1 MTLQT
6 QQPQPENAPAIL
18 TDEQRRRVADALES
32 AQSENTRINYASQ
45 FGKFRTWCEQE
56 SYSHLPAQPE
66 VLAAYAVEL
75 ADDGKSLSTIRLAVA
90 AIVDAHRRVALE
102 SPQTAGVTET
112 LRGLSRQLGV
122 SQKQARPLD
131 AGALAAIRATAF
143 TPRTTRGGSLE
154 MEETA
159 LRRGRLDIALASV
172 MSDAGLRISEAAVL
186 RWRDVLD
193 AEDGAGLI
201 YIERSKTDQSGEGAY
216 VVVTPDTLAALKQ
229 LREDDGDCSDDDLVF
244 GLSMS
249 QISRRVD
256 SMARAAGLGEG
267 YSGHSGRVGL
277 AIRMTRRGAPLQA
290 VQTHGRWK
298 SPSMPARYT
307 RSEKALEALEWLV

>member
-1 MTLQT
+1 MVQI
-6 QQPQPENAPAIL
+6 QAHQSVENTPAIL
-18 TDEQRRRVADALES
+18 TEEQRRRVADALENS
-32 AQSENTRINYASQ
+32 QSDNTRKNYASQ
-45 FGKFRTWCEQE
+45 FGKFRSWCKQE
-56 SYSHLPAQPE
+56 DYSSLPAQPE

-75 ADDGKSLSTIRLAVA
+75 ADDGKSMSTIRLAVA
-90 AIVDAHRRVALE
+90 AIVDAHTRVRVE

-112 LRGLSRQLGV
+112 LRGLSRQIGV
-122 SQKQARPLD
+122 GQKQARPLD
-131 AGALAAIRATAF
+131 ADALAAIRATALN
-143 TPRTTRGGSLE
+143 PRISRGGSLE
-154 MEETA
+154 TEETA
-159 LRRGRLDIALASV
+159 LRRSRLDIALASV
-172 MSDAGLRISEAAVL
+172 LSDAGLRISEAAAL

-193 AEDGAGLI
+193 AEDEAGLV
-201 YIERSKTDQSGEGAY
+201 YIERSKTDQAGEGAY
-216 VVVTPDTLAALKQ
+216 VVITPDTLAALKM
-229 LREDDGDCSDDDLVF
+229 LRQDSEMWSDDDTIF

-256 SMARAAGLGEG
+256 SMAKAAGLGEG

>member
-6 QQPQPENAPAIL
+6 QHTVNAPATL
-18 TDEQRRRVADALES
+18 TDEQRRRVADALEN
-32 AQSENTRINYASQ
+32 AQSENTRRNYAGQ
-45 FGKFRTWCEQE
+45 YRKFRAWCEREDQ
-56 SYSHLPAQPE
+56 SALPAQPE
-66 VLAAYAVEL
+66 VLAAYAAEL
-75 ADDGKSLSTIRLAVA
+75 AEDGKSMSTIRLAVA
-90 AIVDAHRRVALE
+90 AIVDAHRSVGLE
-102 SPQTAGVTET
+102 SPQTTGVTET
-112 LRGLSRQLGV
+112 LRGLTRQLGV

-131 AGALAAIRATAF
+131 ADALAAIRATAF

-154 MEETA
+154 MEDTA

-172 MSDAGLRISEAAVL
+172 LSDAGLRISEAANL

-193 AEDGAGLI
+193 AENNAGLV
-201 YIERSKTDQSGEGAY
+201 YIERSKTDQAGEGAY
-216 VVVTPDTLAALKQ
+216 VVVTPETLVALKQ
-229 LREDDGDCSDDDLVF
+229 LRQDSGLMPDADAPVF

>member
-1 MTLQT
+1 MEDT
-6 QQPQPENAPAIL
+6 AI
-18 TDEQRRRVADALES
+18 
-32 AQSENTRINYASQ
+32 
-45 FGKFRTWCEQE
+45 
-56 SYSHLPAQPE
+56 
-66 VLAAYAVEL
+66 
-75 ADDGKSLSTIRLAVA
+75 
-90 AIVDAHRRVALE
+90 
-102 SPQTAGVTET
+102 
-112 LRGLSRQLGV
+112 
-122 SQKQARPLD
+122 
-131 AGALAAIRATAF
+131 
-143 TPRTTRGGSLE
+143 
-154 MEETA
+154 
-159 LRRGRLDIALASV
+159 RRGRLDIALASV
-172 MSDAGLRISEAAVL
+172 MSDAGLRISEAAAL

-201 YIERSKTDQSGEGAY
+201 YIERSKTDQVGEGAY
-216 VVVTPDTLAALKQ
+216 VVVTPDTLTALKQ
-229 LREDDGDCSDDDLVF
+229 LREDAGGCSDDDIVF

-256 SMARAAGLGEG
+256 SMARAAGMGEG

>member
-6 QQPQPENAPAIL
+6 QQPTSEHSPAVL
-18 TDEQRRRVADALES
+18 TDEQRRRVADALEN
-32 AQSENTRINYASQ
+32 AQSENTRRNYAGQ
-45 FGKFRTWCEQE
+45 FRKFRTWCEQE
-56 SYSHLPAQPE
+56 SYSWLPAQPE
-66 VLAAYAVEL
+66 VLAAYAAEL
-75 ADDGKSLSTIRLAVA
+75 ADDGKSMSTIRLAIA
-90 AIVDAHRRVALE
+90 AIVDAHRRVGLE
-102 SPQTAGVTET
+102 SPQTAGVTEI
-112 LRGLSRQLGV
+112 LRGLSRQIGI

-131 AGALAAIRATAF
+131 ADALSAIRATALN
-143 TPRTTRGGSLE
+143 PRKARGGSLE

-172 MSDAGLRISEAAVL
+172 LSDAGLRISEAASL
-186 RWRDVLD
+186 RWRDVFD
-193 AEDGAGLI
+193 AENAAGLV
-201 YIERSKTDQSGEGAY
+201 YIERSKTDQAGEGAY

-229 LREDDGDCSDDDLVF
+229 LREDSEAWTDNEPVF

>member
-1 MTLQT
+1 MLANIQANNQGLPT
-6 QQPQPENAPAIL
+6 AL

-32 AQSENTRINYASQ
+32 AQSENTRRNYASQ
-45 FGKFRTWCEQE
+45 FGKFRSWCEQE
-56 SYSHLPAQPE
+56 DYSPLPAQPE

-75 ADDGKSLSTIRLAVA
+75 ADDGKSMSTVRLAVA
-90 AIVDAHRRVALE
+90 AIVDAHRRVGLE

-122 SQKQARPLD
+122 SVRSRRGLLMLTRWLRSGRRRSIPGGR
-131 AGALAAIRATAF
+131 GAAHFET
-143 TPRTTRGGSLE
+143 
-154 MEETA
+154 EETA

-172 MSDAGLRISEAAVL
+172 MSDAGLRISEVAAL

-193 AEDGAGLI
+193 AEDGAGLV
-201 YIERSKTDQSGEGAY
+201 YIERSKTDQTGEGAY
-216 VVVTPDTLAALKQ
+216 VVVTPDTLLALKQ
-229 LREDDGDCSDDDLVF
+229 LRQDSEAWSGDDLVF

>member
-1 MTLQT
+1 M
-6 QQPQPENAPAIL
+6 
-18 TDEQRRRVADALES
+18 ADALEN
-32 AQSENTRINYASQ
+32 AQSENTRRNYAGQ
-45 FGKFRTWCEQE
+45 YRKFRAWCEREEQ
-56 SYSHLPAQPE
+56 SALPAQPE
-66 VLAAYAVEL
+66 VVAAYAAEL
-75 ADDGKSLSTIRLAVA
+75 AEDGKSMSTIRLAVA
-90 AIVDAHRRVALE
+90 AIVDAHRSVGLE
-102 SPQTAGVTET
+102 SPQTTGVTET
-112 LRGLSRQLGV
+112 LRGLSRQVGV

-131 AGALAAIRATAF
+131 ADALAAIRATAF
-143 TPRTTRGGSLE
+143 AVRESRVGGSLE

-172 MSDAGLRISEAAVL
+172 LSDAGLRISEAASL
-186 RWRDVLD
+186 RWHDVLD
-193 AEDGAGLI
+193 AENDAGLV
-201 YIERSKTDQSGEGAY
+201 YIERSKTDQAGEGAY
-216 VVVTPDTLAALKQ
+216 VVITPDTLTALKL
-229 LREDDGDCSDDDLVF
+229 LRQDSEAWTDDESVF

>member
-1 MTLQT
+1 M
-6 QQPQPENAPAIL
+6 
-18 TDEQRRRVADALES
+18 
-32 AQSENTRINYASQ
+32 
-45 FGKFRTWCEQE
+45 
-56 SYSHLPAQPE
+56 PAQPE

-75 ADDGKSLSTIRLAVA
+75 ADDGRSMSTIRLAVA
-90 AIVDAHRRVALE
+90 AIVDAHRRVGLE
-102 SPQTAGVTET
+102 SPQSAGVTET
-112 LRGLSRQLGV
+112 LRGLSQQIGV

-131 AGALAAIRATAF
+131 ADALAAVRATALN
-143 TPRTTRGGSLE
+143 PRISRGGSLE
-154 MEETA
+154 TEETA

-172 MSDAGLRISEAAVL
+172 MSDAGLRISEAAAL

-193 AEDGAGLI
+193 AEDRAGLV
-201 YIERSKTDQSGEGAY
+201 YTERSKTDQVGEGAY
-216 VVVTPDTLAALKQ
+216 VVVTPNTLIALKQ
-229 LREDDGDCSDDDLVF
+229 LRRDTEMWSDDDLVF

-267 YSGHSGRVGL
+267 YTGHSGRVGL

-290 VQTHGRWK
+290 VQTYGRWK

-307 RSEKALEALEWLV
+307 RSEKALEALEWLVFRI

>member
-6 QQPQPENAPAIL
+6 QQPTTENAPAVL

-32 AQSENTRINYASQ
+32 AQSENTRKNYASQ
-45 FGKFRTWCEQE
+45 FRKFRSWCEQE
-56 SYSHLPAQPE
+56 GYSPLPAQPE
-66 VLAAYAVEL
+66 VLAAYAAEL
-75 ADDGKSLSTIRLAVA
+75 ADDGKSMSTIRLAVA
-90 AIVDAHRRVALE
+90 AIVDAHRRVGLE

-112 LRGLSRQLGV
+112 LRGLTRQLGV

-131 AGALAAIRATAF
+131 ADALAAIRATAF

-154 MEETA
+154 MEDTA
-159 LRRGRLDIALASV
+159 LRRGRLDIALASAL
-172 MSDAGLRISEAAVL
+172 SDAGLRISEAASV

-193 AEDGAGLI
+193 AEDSAGLV
-201 YIERSKTDQSGEGAY
+201 YIERSKTDQAGEGAY
-216 VVVTPDTLAALKQ
+216 VVITPDTLAALKL
-229 LREDDGDCSDDDLVF
+229 LRQDSEAWADDSLVF

>member
-1 MTLQT
+1 M
-6 QQPQPENAPAIL
+6 
-18 TDEQRRRVADALES
+18 ADALES
-32 AQSENTRINYASQ
+32 SQSENTCKNYASQ
-45 FGKFRTWCEQE
+45 LRQFRSWCHQE
-56 SYSHLPAQPE
+56 NYSALPASPE
-66 VLAAYAVEL
+66 VVAAYAAEL
-75 ADDGKSLSTIRLAVA
+75 AEDGKSMSTIRLAVA
-90 AIVDAHRRVALE
+90 AIVDAHRSVGLE
-102 SPQTAGVTET
+102 SPQTAGISET
-112 LRGLSRQLGV
+112 LRGLSRQVGV

-131 AGALAAIRATAF
+131 ADALAAIRATAF
-143 TPRTTRGGSLE
+143 NPRKSRGGSLE

-172 MSDAGLRISEAAVL
+172 LSDAGLRISEATSL

-193 AEDGAGLI
+193 AENGAGLV
-201 YIERSKTDQSGEGAY
+201 YIERSKTDQAGEGAY
-216 VVVTPDTLAALKQ
+216 VLITPDTLATLKQ
-229 LREDDGDCSDDDLVF
+229 LRQDSDARTDDELVF

-307 RSEKALEALEWLV
+307 RSEKALEWF